1 MYVTSKDN
9 IYFKKLDENVE
20 KSGYDISECIL
31 LLRKNSNTDR
41 LQYTIKTNVATR
53 AI

>member
-9 IYFKKLDENVE
+9 IYLKNMDQNVE
-20 KSGYDISECIL
+20 KSGYDISKCIL
-31 LLRKNSNTDR
+31 LLRKNSNTGR
-41 LQYTIKTNVATR
+41 LQNTIKTNVATR